1 MPDLLFEIGT
11 EELPSW
17 YVDEGRAALV
27 QFVLERLTE
36 AGLAP
41 SSVRGF
47 STPRRLAVVASDV
60 PERSEARE
68 ELRRGPAA
76 EVAFD
81 DMGRPTRAARGFAS
95 ASGVE
100 PEALEIRETDRGR
113 YVFARLNRGGEP
125 AADVVPALLARAVAE
140 LPAPRKMRW
149 ADVDTPF
156 MRPVHWLLALLG
168 DTVLE
173 VEAAGV
179 RSGSSSRGH
188 RFLAPGEVPVASA
201 GAYLEALRDA
211 SVLAD
216 EGERDAATWG
226 AANDAAAEHGLAA
239 SGDQALRAEVRNLVE
254 LPVAVLGSFDE
265 AYLELPDE
273 VLSTVMIHHQRFF
286 PTHDGEGRLAR
297 HFVGISNNRVT
308 DVDLV
313 RSGYEQVLAG
323 RLYDARFFWD
333 ADRRKS
339 LSQHAWG
346 LSGIGFQ
353 KDLGTM
359 ADKIARVSEVAD
371 ALAEAL
377 ELPREERAALDQ
389 ALPIFRADLSTDMV
403 YEFPELEGVMA
414 RAYARA
420 EGLPEAVAQALE
432 DGVMPKG
439 PASRLPVSRI
449 GAVLA
454 VADRLDKV
462 VGFFALGK
470 RPSGSAD
477 PFALRRDGLALARVL
492 NAEAWRLPLPDL
504 VLEAAAPHRAA
515 GVEIPKDVE
524 DDVVRFLWDRVAS
537 LLAEQGMTVQVVR
550 AAVQGSS
557 NVVDAARRAYLLRA
571 LMVHEEFPALMALH
585 KRAANLARQEKRRH
599 NVKPG
604 LFRNEYEAPLFEA
617 LPGARRGVESLLA
630 EVVDALP
637 GWDLA
642 FPPER
647 PLGELGG
654 DVGAVLALKRPLDA
668 FLDNVLV
675 MVDDAEVRGN
685 RLALLREV
693 TDVLR
698 ELGALNQLEGAA

>member
-36 AGLAP
+36 TGLAP
-41 SSVRGF
+41 ESVRGY
-47 STPRRLAVVASDV
+47 STPRRLAVLAAGV
-60 PERSEARE
+60 PEQSEARE

-81 DMGRPTRAARGFAS
+81 DSGRPTKAARGFA
-95 ASGVE
+95 AANGVE
-100 PEALEIRETDRGR
+100 PAALEIRDTDRGR
-113 YVFARLNRGGEP
+113 YVFARLTRGGQ
-125 AADVVPALLARAVAE
+125 AAASVIPPLLARAVEE

-149 ADVDTPF
+149 SDVETPF

-168 DTVLE
+168 DAVLE

-179 RSGSSSRGH
+179 RSADTSRGH
-188 RFLAPGEVPVASA
+188 RFLAPGEVRVASA
-201 GAYLEALRDA
+201 ADYVETLRGA
-211 SVLAD
+211 SVLVD
-216 EGERDAATWG
+216 TEERDRATWG
-226 AANDAAAEHGLAA
+226 AANEAAAPHGLVA
-239 SGDQALRAEVRNLVE
+239 SGDAALRAEVRNLVE
-254 LPVAVLGSFDE
+254 LPIAVLGSFDE

-286 PTHDGEGRLAR
+286 PTHREDGALAR
-297 HFVGISNNRVT
+297 HFVGISNNRVS
-308 DVDLV
+308 DVGIV
-313 RSGYEQVLAG
+313 REGYEQVLAG

-346 LSGIGFQ
+346 LSGIAFQ
-353 KDLGTM
+353 KDLGSM
-359 ADKIARVSEVAD
+359 ADKIARVSEVA
-371 ALAEAL
+371 ASLAEAL
-377 ELPREERAALDQ
+377 QLPKDERGALDQ

-420 EGLPEAVAQALE
+420 EGMPEQVATALE
-432 DGVMPKG
+432 DGVLPKG
-439 PASRLPVSRI
+439 PGDRLPATRI

-492 NAEAWRLPLPDL
+492 NAEAWRLPLETL
-504 VLEAAAPHRAA
+504 VLEAAAPHRSA
-515 GVEIPKDVE
+515 GLEIPKDVE
-524 DDVVRFLWDRVAS
+524 DEVERFLWDRVAS
-537 LLAEQGMTVQVVR
+537 LLAEQGMAVQVVR
-550 AAVQGSS
+550 AAVQGSR
-557 NVVDAARRAYLLRA
+557 NVIDAARRAYLLRA
-571 LMVHEEFPALMALH
+571 LMAHAEFPALMALH
-585 KRAANLARQEKRRH
+585 KRAANLARQEDRRR

-604 LFRNEYEAPLFEA
+604 LFRNEFEAPLFEA
-617 LPGARRGVESLLA
+617 LPAARRGVEGLLA
-630 EVVDALP
+630 AVRGALP

-642 FPPER
+642 YPPDR
-647 PLGELGG
+647 PLEDLGG
-654 DVGAVLALKRPLDA
+654 GVAAVLALKAPLDA

-675 MVDDAEVRGN
+675 MVDEAEVRGN

-693 TDVLR
+693 TEVLR
-698 ELGALNQLEGAA
+698 ELGALDQLEGV

>member
-17 YVDEGRAALV
+17 YVDDGRAALV

-36 AGLAP
+36 VGLAP
-41 SSVRGF
+41 ESVQGF
-47 STPRRLAVVASDV
+47 STPRRLAVLAHGV
-60 PERSEARE
+60 PERSESRE
-68 ELRRGPAA
+68 DLRRGPAA

-81 DMGRPTRAARGFAS
+81 DSGRPTKAARGFA
-95 ASGVE
+95 AANGVE
-100 PEALEIRETDRGR
+100 EGDLEIRDTERGR
-113 YVFARLNRGGEP
+113 YVFARLTRGGE
-125 AADVVPALLARAVAE
+125 AAAEVVPALLARAVEE

-149 ADVDTPF
+149 ADVETPF
-156 MRPVHWLLALLG
+156 MRPVHWLLALL
-168 DTVLE
+168 DDRVLQL
-173 VEAAGV
+173 EAAGV
-179 RSGSSSRGH
+179 RSGATSRGH
-188 RFLAPGEVPVASA
+188 RFLAPGEAPVASA
-201 GAYLEALRDA
+201 ADYVEALHRA
-211 SVLAD
+211 SVLVDTDERDRATWVAANRVASD
-216 EGERDAATWG
+216 EG
-226 AANDAAAEHGLAA
+226 LAV
-239 SGDQALRAEVRNLVE
+239 SSDPALRAEVRNLVE

-286 PTHDGEGRLAR
+286 PTHREDGALAR
-297 HFVGISNNRVT
+297 HFVGVSNNRVT
-308 DVDLV
+308 DVDVV
-313 RSGYEQVLAG
+313 RAGYEQVLAG

-339 LSQHAWG
+339 LSQHAWS
-346 LSGIGFQ
+346 LSGIAFQ

-359 ADKIARVSEVAD
+359 ADKIARVGEAAA
-371 ALAEAL
+371 ALAERL
-377 ELPREERAALDQ
+377 QLRKEERAALDQ

-414 RAYARA
+414 RAYALA
-420 EGLPEAVAQALE
+420 EGLPAKVATALE
-432 DGVMPKG
+432 DGVLPKG
-439 PASRLPVSRI
+439 PGDRLPATRI

-477 PFALRRDGLALARVL
+477 PFALRRDGLALARIL
-492 NAEAWRLPLPDL
+492 NAEAWRLPLADL

-515 GVEIPKDVE
+515 GLEIPKDVE
-524 DDVVRFLWDRVAS
+524 DEVERFLWDRVAS
-537 LLAEQGMTVQVVR
+537 LLAEQGMSVQVVR
-550 AAVQGSS
+550 AAVQGSR
-557 NVVDAARRAYLLRA
+557 NVIDASRRAFLLRT
-571 LMVHEEFPALMALH
+571 LMTHEEFPALMTLH
-585 KRAANLARQEKRRH
+585 KRAANLARQEDRRR

-617 LPGARRGVESLLA
+617 LPGARRGVEALLSA
-630 EVVDALP
+630 VGEALP

-642 FPPER
+642 YPPEH
-647 PLGELGG
+647 PLEDLGG
-654 DVGAVLALKRPLDA
+654 VAAVLALKAPLDA

-675 MVDDAEVRGN
+675 MVDEPEVRGN

-693 TDVLR
+693 SEVLR
-698 ELGALNQLEGAA
+698 ELGALDQLEGV

>member
-1 MPDLLFEIGT
+1 MADLLFEIGT

-17 YVDEGRAALV
+17 YVDEGRAGLV
-27 QFVLERLTE
+27 QIVLEALE
-36 AGLAP
+36 GAGLAP
-41 SSVRGF
+41 ASVQGF
-47 STPRRLAVVASDV
+47 STPRRLAVLAKGV
-60 PERSEARE
+60 PERSEVRE

-81 DMGRPTRAARGFAS
+81 DSGAPTRAARGFAE
-95 ASGVE
+95 ANGVA
-100 PEALEIRETDRGR
+100 PEALEIRNTDRGR
-113 YVFARLNRGGEP
+113 YVFARLSRGGDE
-125 AADVVPALLARAVAE
+125 AAEVIPPLLARAVEE

-149 ADVDTPF
+149 ADVEMPF
-156 MRPVHWLLALLG
+156 VRPVHWLLALLG
-168 DTVLE
+168 EQTLE
-173 VEAAGV
+173 LEAGGV
-179 RSGSSSRGH
+179 RSGAVSRGH
-188 RFLAPGEVPVASA
+188 RFLAAGDVALGRA
-201 GAYLEALRDA
+201 TDYVEALRGA

-216 EGERDAATWG
+216 NEERDEATWQ
-226 AANDAAAEHGLAA
+226 AANAAAAEHGLTA
-239 SGDQALRAEVRNLVE
+239 SGDAALRAEVRNLVE

-265 AYLELPDE
+265 GYLELPDE

-286 PTHDGEGRLAR
+286 PTHDETGKLAR

-308 DVDLV
+308 DVGVV
-313 RSGYEQVLAG
+313 RAGYEQVLAG

-333 ADRRKS
+333 SDRRKS

-346 LSGIGFQ
+346 LSGIAFQ

-359 ADKIARVSEVAD
+359 ADKIARVSEVAA
-371 ALAEAL
+371 ALAERLQLPKEEQSAL
-377 ELPREERAALDQ
+377 EH

-414 RAYARA
+414 RAYALA
-420 EGLPEAVAQALE
+420 EGLPEAVAMALE
-432 DGVMPKG
+432 DGVLPKG
-439 PASRLPVSRI
+439 PGDRLPATRI

-477 PFALRRDGLALARVL
+477 PFALRRDGLGLARIL
-492 NAEAWRLPLPDL
+492 NAEAWRLPLAEL
-504 VLEAAAPHRAA
+504 VLEAAAPHRDA
-515 GVEIPKDVE
+515 GLEIAKDVE
-524 DDVVRFLWDRVAS
+524 DEVERFLWDRVAS
-537 LLAEQGMTVQVVR
+537 LLAEQGMAVHVVR
-550 AAVQGSS
+550 AAVQGSH
-557 NVVDAARRAYLLRA
+557 NVIDASRRAYLLRG
-571 LMVHEEFPALMALH
+571 LMAHDEFPALMALH
-585 KRAANLARQEKRRH
+585 KRAANLARQEERRR

-617 LPGARRGVESLLA
+617 LPGARRGVEGLLA
-630 EVVDALP
+630 AVQNALP

-642 FPPER
+642 YPPAR
-647 PLGELGG
+647 PPGEFGSG
-654 DVGAVLALKRPLDA
+654 VAEVLALKAPLDA

-675 MVDDAEVRGN
+675 MVEDADVRGN

-698 ELGALNQLEGAA
+698 ELGALDQLEGA